1 MREILFK
8 GKRADNGNWIEGQL
22 AYFFDDKETPYIMP
36 KCYFATREMGEDE
49 NDETIISNE
58 ICFGGFISVN
68 PETVCQFTGEVDKDG
83 DKIFEGDICESS
95 YYNTPLAYSNKK
107 PSYTNL
113 NQVVKFRVGAFVLKN
128 MEEYDDFTRRMR
140 SETYLD
146 YIKSTLTI
154 KVIGN
159 IHD

>member
-1 MREILFK
+1 MREVLFK
-8 GKRADNGNWIEGQL
+8 AKRVDNNEWVEGLIFPYHDGARIIE
-22 AYFFDDKETPYIMP
+22 K
-36 KCYFATREMGEDE
+36 
-49 NDETIISNE
+49 SNINIHYE
-58 ICFGGFISVN
+58 VH

-140 SETYLD
+140 SETYID